1 MTADGPPV
9 FVDGAS
15 GYIGGHLVWK
25 LREQGRAV
33 LCLVRSEASP
43 ADVDLLES
51 FGAQVLV
58 AGLADQQADVAKA
71 LEGVSAA
78 VHLIGSIAPP
88 RGVSFAGMHVGQTHA
103 WIECCQKA
111 KVPKVVMVTAV
122 GAGPGAPSRYH
133 ATKGEAEEALRASG
147 LRHAIVR
154 PSLVVGR
161 VVGRRDSKLVSRYR
175 DLILKRRLV
184 PLVNGGSSRVQPVFV
199 GDLAEAL
206 AAVAAPEGPAGL
218 TLEVGGPEVVTM
230 REFVERLMRV
240 LSTRKPVLG
249 LPAGIARA
257 IALVCE
263 SVQRV
268 PILSRDQVA
277 IALRDNVC
285 RENALPSL
293 LKRPPA
299 SLDEA
304 LETYRRTL

>member
-1 MTADGPPV
+1 M
-9 FVDGAS
+9 
-15 GYIGGHLVWK
+15 
-25 LREQGRAV
+25 
-33 LCLVRSEASP
+33 
-43 ADVDLLES
+43 
-51 FGAQVLV
+51 
-58 AGLADQQADVAKA
+58 
-71 LEGVSAA
+71 
-78 VHLIGSIAPP
+78 
-88 RGVSFAGMHVGQTHA
+88 
-103 WIECCQKA
+103 
-111 KVPKVVMVTAV
+111 
-122 GAGPGAPSRYH
+122 
-133 ATKGEAEEALRASG
+133 
-147 LRHAIVR
+147 R